1 MIKFEFNKLIR
12 HKIQGRMLS
21 EGVTINSSVLS
32 PEEYILKLKEKL
44 FEEVGEVESAE
55 KLNDLKTE
63 LADVLEV
70 IYALASACK
79 INFSEI
85 EKARLEKREV
95 NGEFMPNNYINYIE
109 VEEHNTKVINYLRN
123 KDRHYKLE
131 G

>member
-12 HKIQGRMLS
+12 HKIQDRMLS
-21 EGVTINSSVLS
+21 EGITVNSSVLS

-44 FEEVGEVESAE
+44 FEEAGEVESAE
-55 KLNDLKTE
+55 KVNDLKTE

-70 IYALASACK
+70 IYALASAYK

-95 NGEFMPNNYINYIE
+95 NGEFMHNNYINYIE
-109 VEEHNTKVINYLRN
+109 VEKDNTKVINYLRN